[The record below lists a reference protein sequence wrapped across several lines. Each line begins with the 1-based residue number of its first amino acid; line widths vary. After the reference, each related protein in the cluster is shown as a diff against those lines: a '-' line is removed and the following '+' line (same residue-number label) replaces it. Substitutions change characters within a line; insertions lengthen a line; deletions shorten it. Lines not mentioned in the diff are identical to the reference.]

1 MVMVT
6 LMVKVMV
13 ELMVMVMVKLMV
25 KLMVIVM
32 VKLMVFLTYLY
43 HAELTSENF
52 TRKAADNK
60 IVTTPNVREM

>member
-1 MVMVT
+1 MMLMVT

-25 KLMVIVM
+25 ILI
-32 VKLMVFLTYLY
+32 VKLVVILTYLY